1 MKNILTIFLKE
12 MKDIFRDR
20 RTLILMIIIP
30 LVLFPLIINI
40 SSKFMIKLET
50 TAATRVL
57 RVGIILNGNSDR
69 LRQLLREREDM
80 HLEDI
85 NDEASL
91 PNRIS
96 RGNFDFCFVLDRD
109 FDKKVAS
116 LEQGKIRLYFKSSTK
131 NDISKRRINSILD
144 DYQKILL
151 EERFEKLGLDTGV
164 TETLDIDE
172 NDIVTVKEKFGEK
185 IGGFIP
191 YLFVIFCFVGAMYPA
206 IDLGAGEK
214 ERGTIETL
222 LVSPATRFQIVIGK
236 FIVVT
241 LSGIIS
247 ALLTF
252 VGLYAS
258 IKMNSDVPSKI
269 VDLIMKVIDIHSVL
283 FIFSLIIP
291 ISVFFAGVLLSFS
304 FFANS
309 FKEAQ
314 SIMTPLNFLVIIP
327 AFIGTLPGMKL
338 TVLTSLIPILNVSLA
353 SKDIISGTI
362 DNGLLAMVYISM
374 FLLAALSLFVCIK
387 WFSRESVIF
396 RGN

>member
-1 MKNILTIFLKE
+1 MKNIITIFMKE
-12 MKDIFRDR
+12 MKDILRDR
-20 RTLILMIIIP
+20 RTLVLMIIMP

-57 RVGIILNGNSDR
+57 KVGVILNGNDSR
-69 LRQLLREREDM
+69 LR
-80 HLEDI
+80 
-85 NDEASL
+85 NSV
-91 PNRIS
+91 IS
-96 RGNFDFCFVLDRD
+96 RDDLKLTEVINEESIPEMINGGKLDFCIAIDDNFD
-109 FDKKVAS
+109 KNVAD
-116 LEQGKIRLYFKSSTK
+116 LKQGEIRLYFKSSAK
-131 NDISKRRINSILD
+131 NDISKRRINGVIDEYTKTLLD
-144 DYQKILL
+144 
-151 EERFEKLGLDTGV
+151 ERFRKLKLDPGVINPINLDEK
-164 TETLDIDE
+164 
-172 NDIVTVKEKFGEK
+172 DIVSVKEKFGEK

-222 LVSPATRFQIVIGK
+222 LVSPATRFQIVMGK

-252 VGLYAS
+252 VGLFAS
-258 IKMNSDVPSKI
+258 VKLNTDIPSKI
-269 VDLIMKVIDIHSVL
+269 LDLIMKVIDVNSII

-338 TVLTSLIPILNVSLA
+338 TTLTAFIPILNVSLA

-362 DNGLLAMVYISM
+362 DNGLLAIVYISL
-374 FLLAALSLFVCIK
+374 FLLAAASLFICIK
-387 WFSRESVIF
+387 WFSREEVIF
-396 RGN
+396 RGG

>member
-12 MKDIFRDR
+12 MKDILRDR
-20 RTLILMIIIP
+20 RTLILMIIMP

-40 SSKFMIKLET
+40 SSKFMMKLET
-50 TAATRVL
+50 TASTRVL
-57 RVGIILNGNSDR
+57 KVGVILNGNDTR
-69 LRQLLREREDM
+69 LRD
-80 HLEDI
+80 
-85 NDEASL
+85 SV
-91 PNRIS
+91 IS
-96 RGNFDFCFVLDRD
+96 RDDMKLTEVKNEDDVTEMINVGGLDFGIVFDNNFDKNIAD
-109 FDKKVAS
+109 
-116 LEQGKIRLYFKSSTK
+116 LEQGEIRLYFKSSAK
-131 NDISKRRINSILD
+131 NDISKRRINGILG
-144 DYQKILL
+144 DYKSTLL
-151 EERFEKLGLDTGV
+151 EERFKKLELNTGV
-164 TETLDIDE
+164 INTISINEK
-172 NDIVTVKEKFGEK
+172 DIVSIKEKFGEK
-185 IGGFIP
+185 VGGFIP

-247 ALLTF
+247 AMLTF
-252 VGLYAS
+252 AGLFAS
-258 IKMNSDVPSKI
+258 VKLNSDIPSKI
-269 VDLIMKVIDIHSVL
+269 LDLIMKVIDVNSII

-338 TVLTSLIPILNVSLA
+338 TTVTAFIPILNVSLA
-353 SKDIISGTI
+353 SKEIISGTI
-362 DNGLLAMVYISM
+362 NNGLLAIVYISM
-374 FLLAALSLFVCIK
+374 FLLAAASLFVCIK
-387 WFSRESVIF
+387 WFSREEVIF
-396 RGN
+396 RGS

>member
-1 MKNILTIFLKE
+1 MKNILTIFAKE
-12 MKDIFRDR
+12 MKDILRDR

-40 SSKFMIKLET
+40 SSKFMMKLET
-50 TAATRVL
+50 SARTKIL
-57 RVGIILNGNSDR
+57 RVGVITNENDNRILESVK
-69 LRQLLREREDM
+69 LREDM
-80 HLEDI
+80 KLENI
-85 NDEASL
+85 NNEDLIESMITADNL
-91 PNRIS
+91 
-96 RGNFDFCFVLDRD
+96 DFCIVLDKH
-109 FDKKVAS
+109 FDKKVKE
-116 LEQGKIRLYFKSSTK
+116 LKQGEIRLYFKSSAK
-131 NDISKRRINSILD
+131 NDISKIRINE
-144 DYQKILL
+144 LL
-151 EERFEKLGLDTGV
+151 TSYKNDLIAERFTELNLDPKVVKAVQIIEK
-164 TETLDIDE
+164 
-172 NDIVTVKEKFGEK
+172 DIVSAKEKFGEK

-191 YLFVIFCFVGAMYPA
+191 YLFVIFCFIGAMYPA

-247 ALLTF
+247 ATLTF
-252 VGLYAS
+252 VGLYATL
-258 IKMNSDVPSKI
+258 KLNSEIPSEI
-269 VDLIMKVIDIHSVL
+269 LDLILRVIDINSIIV
-283 FIFSLIIP
+283 IFTLIIP

-314 SIMTPLNFLVIIP
+314 SIMTPFNFIVIIP

-338 TVLTSLIPILNVSLA
+338 TFVTSMIPILNVSLA
-353 SKDIISGTI
+353 SKEIISGTI
-362 DNGLLAMVYISM
+362 NNFNLAVVYISM
-374 FLLAALSLFVCIK
+374 FLLAAISLFICIK
-387 WFSRESVIF
+387 LFSREDVIF

>member
-1 MKNILTIFLKE
+1 MKNIITIFLKE
-12 MKDIFRDR
+12 MKDILRDR
-20 RTLILMIIIP
+20 RTLVLMIIMP

-40 SSKFMIKLET
+40 SSKFMMKLET

-57 RVGIILNGNSDR
+57 KVGVILNGNDSR
-69 LRQLLREREDM
+69 LKDTV
-80 HLEDI
+80 
-85 NDEASL
+85 
-91 PNRIS
+91 IS
-96 RGNFDFCFVLDRD
+96 RDDLELTEVTNEELVTEMINGNNLDFCITL
-109 FDKKVAS
+109 DKKFDNNVAN
-116 LEQGKIRLYFKSSTK
+116 LEPGEIRLYFKSSAK
-131 NDISKRRINSILD
+131 NDISKRRINGI
-144 DYQKILL
+144 L
-151 EERFEKLGLDTGV
+151 EEYKNKLLDERFTKLELNTSVINTININEK
-164 TETLDIDE
+164 
-172 NDIVTVKEKFGEK
+172 DIVSVKEKFGEK

-191 YLFVIFCFVGAMYPA
+191 YLFVIFCFIGAMYPA

-247 ALLTF
+247 AMLTF
-252 VGLYAS
+252 AGLFAS
-258 IKMNSDVPSKI
+258 VKMNSDIPSKI
-269 VDLIMKVIDIHSVL
+269 LDLIMKVIDINSII

-291 ISVFFAGVLLSFS
+291 ISVFFAGILLSFS

-338 TVLTSLIPILNVSLA
+338 TTLTAFIPILNVSLA
-353 SKDIISGTI
+353 SKEIISGTI
-362 DNGLLAMVYISM
+362 DNGLLAIVYISM
-374 FLLAALSLFVCIK
+374 FLLAAASLFICIK
-387 WFSRESVIF
+387 WFSREEVIF
-396 RGN
+396 RGS